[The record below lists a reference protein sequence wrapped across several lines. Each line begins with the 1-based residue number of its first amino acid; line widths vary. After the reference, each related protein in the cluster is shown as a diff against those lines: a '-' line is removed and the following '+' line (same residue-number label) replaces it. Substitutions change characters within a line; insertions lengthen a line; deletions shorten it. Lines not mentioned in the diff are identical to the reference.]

1 MFCGLREKE
10 LRLPSPTSRGVV
22 LIGKP
27 HLFHIFQRLTVT
39 ETQIRTLWSASQN
52 PMQSG
57 LCHLSDPHFLLL
69 TLLTQLQLTGPFSV
83 PWTLQPLLCL
93 RAFALAMPTVSKLPL
108 PPVLHWLLAIPWDSV
123 QMSPPQKPLMMTLS
137 KRHFYL
143 YPYPSMPSCKI
154 ASKAYCLVLS

>member
-10 LRLPSPTSRGVV
+10 LRLPSPTSRGVI

-39 ETQIRTLWSASQN
+39 ETQICTLWSASQD

-69 TLLTQLQLTGPFSV
+69 TLLTQLQLHWSLFCALNTAASFMPEGLRSCYAHCLKTPSA
-83 PWTLQPLLCL
+83 PSSSLAPCHPLGLSSNVTSSE
-93 RAFALAMPTVSKLPL
+93 AFDDDPIQKALLPL
-108 PPVLHWLLAIPWDSV
+108 PVPLHAI
-123 QMSPPQKPLMMTLS
+123 L
-137 KRHFYL
+137 
-143 YPYPSMPSCKI
+143 
-154 ASKAYCLVLS
+154 